1 MDKEQ
6 DMNTADEEN
15 LSAEQEVATEEQR
28 SSKGFDRMRNKLSF
42 ERLVAMG
49 ASMGMRNPL
58 FLCHDRAAKATTSIE
73 GTEYLNFSTYDYL
86 DLNGHPEITEVVT
99 QAATQYGTSAG
110 ASRLV
115 GGERPPHRQF
125 EKAIADLYEVDDS
138 IVYVSGHAT
147 NVSTLGFLFGSRDL
161 ILHDN
166 LAHNSL
172 MQGAKLSGSTRLA
185 YAHNDADAL
194 ETILKEKRSQYR
206 RAVIVTE
213 GLFSMD
219 GNIPDLP
226 RLIELKKK
234 YDCML
239 LVDEAHSLGTLGAT
253 GRGAREHFGINPK
266 DVDMWMSTLS
276 KSLCGCGGFI
286 AGDKKLIEFLKY
298 GSPGFVFSVGMSP
311 VLTAASQK
319 ALEIMLRE
327 PERVHKLQYI
337 SKYFLDYAQSLGLDT
352 GAAQGYANV
361 PVIVGDSM
369 VAGFMANALFNRGVY
384 AMPITFPAVKEGTAR
399 LRFFLS
405 AAHSEEDARKA
416 LDITKEEL
424 PKVTAMVEEIRKKME
439 EEEKK
444 KAEEKKKKA
453 AEM

>member
-1 MDKEQ
+1 MPAEYNNFIEGEGMNKDKEL
-6 DMNTADEEN
+6 NTICDGNASLD
-15 LSAEQEVATEEQR
+15 AQPEEQDSAMEFNR
-28 SSKGFDRMRNKLSF
+28 ARNKLSF

-58 FLCHDRAAKATTSIE
+58 FLCHDHVAKAVTSIE
-73 GTEYLNFSTYDYL
+73 GKDYLNFSTYDYL
-86 DLNGHPEITEVVT
+86 DINGHPEIT
-99 QAATQYGTSAG
+99 AAVAKAAEKYGTSAG

-115 GGERPPHRQF
+115 GGERPPHIEL
-125 EKAIADLYEVDDS
+125 EKAIAELYDVEDC

-172 MQGAKLSGSTRLA
+172 LQGARLAGSTRIS

-194 ETILKEKRSQYR
+194 EKILKERRNEHR

-226 RLIELKKK
+226 RIIELKKR
-234 YDCML
+234 YNCML

-253 GRGAREHFGINPK
+253 GRGAREHFNINPK

-286 AGDKKLIEFLKY
+286 AGSKSLIEFLKY

-311 VLTAASQK
+311 VVAVACKTA
-319 ALEIMLRE
+319 LDIMLRE
-327 PERVHKLQYI
+327 PERVQKLQQI
-337 SKYFLDYAQSLGLDT
+337 SKYFLDYAKGLGLDT
-352 GAAQGYANV
+352 GVAQGYANV

-369 VAGFMANALFNRGVY
+369 VAGFMANALFNRGIY

-399 LRFFLS
+399 LRYFLS
-405 AAHSEEDARKA
+405 AAHSEEDVRKA
-416 LDITKEEL
+416 LDVTVDEIPRVTK
-424 PKVTAMVEEIRKKME
+424 MVEEWRE
-439 EEEKK
+439 NEKK
-444 KAEEKKKKA
+444 NQSQD
-453 AEM
+453 